1 MKSITKYIY
10 EKIKISKEDI
20 DKDNLFQNILNI
32 IKNKN
37 LENIDRYN
45 NGLLVGD
52 LYLDE
57 NTLVD
62 NIQFDEDEIVICYT
76 YTDDSNEDS
85 DSIEEGDKSIKYE
98 EWYDYFDEDMTKSI
112 YDYLIKHI
120 ENKML

>member
-1 MKSITKYIY
+1 MKSITKYIT
-10 EKIKISKEDI
+10 EKLKITKDNI
-20 DKDNLFQNILNI
+20 DNDNLFQNILNI

-45 NGLLVGD
+45 NGLLTPD

-62 NIQFDEDEIVICYT
+62 NIQFDETEITIF
-76 YTDDSNEDS
+76 YTDDSNGDNELT
-85 DSIEEGDKSIKYE
+85 EGDKSFGYD

-120 ENKML
+120 KNKML